1 MPRTPALRRWL
12 TGAVLLVSLLGVGVL
27 TAGAAGAA
35 TVWTPVSP
43 TTAGDP
49 APTVPAPT
57 AMVLASTG
65 LDIVWP
71 VVVGLA
77 LLLAGTVAVGW
88 AFLATGRRG
97 QHR

>member
-1 MPRTPALRRWL
+1 MTRTAALRRWF
-12 TGAVLLVSLLGVGVL
+12 TVGTLLATLLGIGVL
-27 TAGAAGAA
+27 SAGSAAAA
-35 TVWTPVSP
+35 TVWTPVTEQP
-43 TTAGDP
+43 VGDP
-49 APTVPAPT
+49 PPT

-71 VVVGLA
+71 VVVGLC
-77 LLLAGTVAVGW
+77 LLLVGTVAVGW

>member
-12 TGAVLLVSLLGVGVL
+12 TVGALLVSLLGVGVL
-27 TAGAAGAA
+27 SAGAAGAA
-35 TVWTPVSP
+35 TVWTPVSETP
-43 TTAGDP
+43 AGDP
-49 APTVPAPT
+49 PPT

-71 VVVGLA
+71 VVVGLS

>member
-1 MPRTPALRRWL
+1 MSRTPARRRWL
-12 TGAVLLVSLLGVGVL
+12 TVGTLLVALLGLGML
-27 TAGAAGAA
+27 AAGSAA
-35 TVWTPVSP
+35 ASTVWTPVTDQP
-43 TTAGDP
+43 AGD
-49 APTVPAPT
+49 TAPT

-71 VVVGLA
+71 VVLGLG
-77 LLLAGTVAVGW
+77 LLLMGTVAVGW